1 MRRRPSTVC
10 SRRLEAPKAKIS
22 LRYGKSRCAGN
33 PFRRFIRIG
42 PKVCVPKSS
51 ALQAGGTNEAS
62 SRSHSHHRLPQPGHG
77 STSLCCH
84 PTGGQSGQPE
94 RDRTAKPDLRLIH
107 RPQRAWQLRNFARV
121 GVPRARDTKPNR
133 PRWHRGPELR
143 RERACHRGQ
152 HEPCERPRG
161 SGTVRRRLLPP
172 AREVGRRPVLPDTAP
187 VASGSRGG
195 VLCGRGDLNPHGVAT
210 NRT

>member
-1 MRRRPSTVC
+1 MRQVVC
-10 SRRLEAPKAKIS
+10 
-22 LRYGKSRCAGN
+22 
-33 PFRRFIRIG
+33 RIA
-42 PKVCVPKSS
+42 

-62 SRSHSHHRLPQPGHG
+62 SRSHSHHRLPQPGHS
-77 STSLCCH
+77 STSFRCH
-84 PTGGQSGQPE
+84 PTRSHSWQPE
-94 RDRTAKPDLRLIH
+94 RDGTAKPDLPLIH

-172 AREVGRRPVLPDTAP
+172 AREVGPRSLHSSDRQNVVYAATPGSVSMPMCWNRVCMTMRRF
-187 VASGSRGG
+187 S
-195 VLCGRGDLNPHGVAT
+195 
-210 NRT
+210 

>member
-1 MRRRPSTVC
+1 MRRRPSTAC
-10 SRRLEAPKAKIS
+10 SRRLEAPRAEISSDYEKKS
-22 LRYGKSRCAGN
+22 LRRQSLSPLHPYRTQGVCAA
-33 PFRRFIRIG
+33 
-42 PKVCVPKSS
+42 SS

-77 STSLCCH
+77 STSLRCH
-84 PTGGQSGQPE
+84 PSGKQPGQSE
-94 RDRTAKPDLRLIH
+94 RDGTAKPVLPLIQ
-107 RPQRAWQLRNFARV
+107 RPQRAWQLRKFARV

-172 AREVGRRPVLPDTAP
+172 ACEVGPRSVLPDTAP

-195 VLCGRGDLNPHGVAT
+195 VMCGRGDLNPHGVAT